1 MLKALGY
8 KAQAFNRHY
17 STISQGD
24 PDHVKE
30 VCFDIQVSLVK
41 FFTTAVNTIRNP
53 ESAIQLYKQ
62 ETGNCLHG
70 QEGPGSSFQSEFII
84 VTQSLSEVLARID
97 NLIPHQS
104 TLTEEINSLDVAA
117 VTNQVPLLE
126 LPTKTYSNFFNR
138 VETFDKIDQILSR
151 DGSTTNLRS
160 TALYGLG
167 GVGKSSIAAGYMNR
181 KIEEKK
187 YDALFWVYSED
198 TAALRQS
205 FTDIAI
211 RLKLPGAQPNLH
223 DENLKLVQNWLRTTY
238 DKVLLPY
245 WPIASHGHAL
255 ITTRDHNLVH
265 KFATAGLEI
274 ASWDTETGSEFL
286 LFLSKDNIS
295 HDIQAEGISATDL
308 AEKLG
313 GHALGVEHMAGL
325 IRSRSWS
332 ISEFTRIYLKDP
344 RRVHKKELEAL
355 WDISFGTLEKD
366 SRVFLGVVSILVS
379 DHIAQTKLFSILSL
393 TWDSGDNARI
403 HASTDTDTIYESSVK
418 IFLLHRIGR
427 EQIKWAEDLT
437 SRLFPERQTSHP
449 LYSISYRSALAI
461 FCGRGK

>member
-1 MLKALGY
+1 MLPAQAPNIRFGNRCLFNRLKIIIKVNREITTQSAVFVHHWGHNQPDRSTQWTPQNWMSPSSVTGTTLLRDAKDPWSHVTVIKPTLGHFRQCTDIFETHLPAGLHAAYFWGIIGVLLQLTIQDSQALLRIPKMLKALGY

-30 VCFDIQVSLVK
+30 VCFAIQVSLVK
-41 FFTTAVNTIRNP
+41 FFTTAVNTIRSP

-138 VETFDKIDQILSR
+138 VETFDKIDEILSR

-223 DENLKLVQNWLRTTY
+223 DENLKLVQNWLQTTCKQL
-238 DKVLLPY
+238 D
-245 WPIASHGHAL
+245 
-255 ITTRDHNLVH
+255 
-265 KFATAGLEI
+265 F
-274 ASWDTETGSEFL
+274 
-286 LFLSKDNIS
+286 
-295 HDIQAEGISATDL
+295 SA
-308 AEKLG
+308 A
-313 GHALGVEHMAGL
+313 
-325 IRSRSWS
+325 
-332 ISEFTRIYLKDP
+332 
-344 RRVHKKELEAL
+344 
-355 WDISFGTLEKD
+355 
-366 SRVFLGVVSILVS
+366 VFS
-379 DHIAQTKLFSILSL
+379 
-393 TWDSGDNARI
+393 
-403 HASTDTDTIYESSVK
+403 
-418 IFLLHRIGR
+418 
-427 EQIKWAEDLT
+427 
-437 SRLFPERQTSHP
+437 
-449 LYSISYRSALAI
+449 
-461 FCGRGK
+461 

>member
-41 FFTTAVNTIRNP
+41 FFTTAVNTIHNP

-223 DENLKLVQNWLRTTY
+223 DENLKLVQNWLRTTCKQL
-238 DKVLLPY
+238 D
-245 WPIASHGHAL
+245 
-255 ITTRDHNLVH
+255 
-265 KFATAGLEI
+265 F
-274 ASWDTETGSEFL
+274 
-286 LFLSKDNIS
+286 
-295 HDIQAEGISATDL
+295 SA
-308 AEKLG
+308 A
-313 GHALGVEHMAGL
+313 
-325 IRSRSWS
+325 
-332 ISEFTRIYLKDP
+332 
-344 RRVHKKELEAL
+344 
-355 WDISFGTLEKD
+355 
-366 SRVFLGVVSILVS
+366 VFS
-379 DHIAQTKLFSILSL
+379 
-393 TWDSGDNARI
+393 
-403 HASTDTDTIYESSVK
+403 
-418 IFLLHRIGR
+418 
-427 EQIKWAEDLT
+427 
-437 SRLFPERQTSHP
+437 
-449 LYSISYRSALAI
+449 
-461 FCGRGK
+461 